1 MLFLND
7 NYARILDIVRF
18 FSPSV
23 LAILAILF
31 FSIFA
36 LKDLAKPGFYT
47 NHDGET
53 HTARIAQYY
62 LALKDG
68 QIPPRIAPS
77 LYNGLGSPILTYIY
91 PLPYFL
97 ASVVHTAGFSY
108 TDSFEIIMALGFIA
122 SGIFAYFWQKE
133 LFQSEKA
140 AFLGALFYIFV
151 PYRFSL
157 IYVRGSI
164 SENTAY
170 AFVPLVLYLINRLS
184 KKTDLFHIALTAIS
198 FCALMLSQNLVF
210 LLTLPLIFL
219 YTIYL
224 AYPKKFKF
232 LFAAFT
238 SFIWAASISA
248 FSYLPIILERENIKF
263 NQIYTLI
270 YADHFVSAKQLL
282 YSPWGYGFSLSG
294 TNDLMSFQIGLAH
307 LLVVLIFVSILLVS
321 PLPFFKNLR
330 SPKNLLALAIVSLLI
345 FAATVLLMIPTK
357 LTNFIWQNILPQ
369 NLIDYPWRLLG
380 VITVLVAIIAAY
392 IAKTIKPAIFF
403 LFLIF
408 AVVVANRNHTR
419 INLTAIFPDSFFEN
433 YIGTATQL
441 GEFTPAWRQTS
452 SAPEERTDS
461 VETTEGIAKFSDLDA
476 NSRGVNFTAEV
487 LSDSAILTINKFYFP
502 KTEMAV
508 DGQNHDFIV
517 TSAQTTNLK
526 NHKDP
531 SGLMQITVPKGTHQV
546 GVKYKE
552 TDLRKIANLIST
564 FSVILALA
572 VIAKNA
578 KV

>member
-1 MLFLND
+1 MAD
-7 NYARILDIVRF
+7 NYARILGIVRF
-18 FSPSV
+18 LSPSV
-23 LAILAILF
+23 LAILAILI

-62 LALKDG
+62 QALGDG

-108 TDSFEIIMALGFIA
+108 TDSFKIIMALGFIA
-122 SGIFAYFWQKE
+122 SGILAFFWLKE
-133 LFQSEKA
+133 LFKSEKA

-170 AFVPLVLYLINRLS
+170 AFVPLVLYLLTRLS
-184 KKTDLFHIALTAIS
+184 KKTDLFHIAITAIS

-232 LFAAFT
+232 LFT
-238 SFIWAASISA
+238 VLISFIWGASISA
-248 FSYLPIILERENIKF
+248 FSYLPIILERGNIKF
-263 NQIYTLI
+263 NQIYSLI
-270 YADHFVSAKQLL
+270 YADHFVSLKQLL

-307 LLVVLIFVSILLVS
+307 ILVVLIFILILLVS
-321 PLPFFKNLR
+321 PSK
-330 SPKNLLALAIVSLLI
+330 KLLVLAIVSLSI
-345 FAATVLLMIPTK
+345 FAATVLLMIPTS

-380 VITVLVAIIAAY
+380 ILTILTSLIAAY
-392 IAKTIKPAIFF
+392 VAKAIKPGIFF
-403 LFLIF
+403 LLLIF
-408 AVVVANRNHTR
+408 GLVVANRNHVR
-419 INLTAIFPDSFFEN
+419 INQTAIFTDSFFEN
-433 YIGTATQL
+433 YTGTATQL
-441 GEFTPAWRQTS
+441 GEFTPAWRQTT
-452 SAPEERTDS
+452 SAPQEKLDT
-461 VETTEGIAKFSDLDA
+461 VEATEGTAKFADVTS
-476 NSRGVNFTAEV
+476 NSKGINFSAEV

-502 KTEMAV
+502 KTEVVV
-508 DGQNHDFIV
+508 DGQIHDFVI
-517 TSAQTTNLK
+517 TTAQTTNLK

-531 SGLMQITVPKGTHQV
+531 SGLLQTALPKGSHI
-546 GVKYKE
+546 VKVNYKE

-564 FSVILALA
+564 FSVIIALA